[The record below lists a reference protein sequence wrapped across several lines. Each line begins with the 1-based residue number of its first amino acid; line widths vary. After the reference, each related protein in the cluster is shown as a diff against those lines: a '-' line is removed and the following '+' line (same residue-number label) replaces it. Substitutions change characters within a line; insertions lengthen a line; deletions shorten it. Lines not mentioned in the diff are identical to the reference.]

1 MTKFVRLAALAAA
14 ATIAATPAYA
24 VPVTGQ
30 APTATARIT
39 KPLELTRIDDLD
51 FGSVAVTGSDT
62 ITIDHDDGSRD
73 CGDPANLSCS
83 GTWKRAEF
91 KVTGSNNQDVT
102 IVTPDVT
109 LAHINPAI
117 TDTLD
122 LRLTSLGT
130 VNLTSSGSNGTTFY
144 VGGEVDIDEDAAEG
158 TYVGTLAVTVN
169 Y

>member
-14 ATIAATPAYA
+14 ATIAATPAVA

-39 KPLELTRIDDLD
+39 KPLTLTRVDDLD

-62 ITIDHDDGSRD
+62 IIIDHVDGSLD
-73 CGDPANLSCS
+73 CGDPLNLTCS
-83 GTWKRAEF
+83 GTTKRAQYR
-91 KVTGSNNQDVT
+91 VTGTNNQDVT

-109 LAHINPAI
+109 LAHTNPAI
-117 TDTLD
+117 TDTLA
-122 LRLTSLGT
+122 LRLTSNGT
-130 VNLTSSGSNGTTFY
+130 VNLTNSGSTGNTFY
-144 VGGEVDIDEDAAEG
+144 IGGEVDIDENAAEG